1 MESVKEFVVKLYQSL
16 VITWHDFICA
26 MEGYP
31 AYGRA

>member
-16 VITWHDFICA
+16 VITWHDFIYA

-31 AYGRA
+31 AYDRA